1 MANPQIEVEIG
12 ANIKGLEKEL
22 TRAEQN
28 LKRAEAQFREA
39 SKAAFGLENSIS
51 KLAAQYKSGAIS
63 EAQFTKESEKL
74 STSLQAQR
82 GNIRAIDQEIK
93 RLNGSI
99 QAAKLNSLTN
109 QNNQASKSFTGL
121 TGNIKGSNS
130 VAIEFNRIIQDSP
143 FGLIGIGNNIQQLTQ
158 NFANLKNTTG
168 SAGAAIKASL
178 GALISPAN
186 LLVLGISA
194 VTAGF
199 TAYQMGA
206 FDGIL
211 TTKNLAEQTEK
222 YRESLSFVQKVQLD
236 SLKNADKE
244 IITLNSL
251 RSIIESET
259 TSREQKN
266 KAVERLQKEY
276 PSYFGNLT
284 KEQILAGNLQ
294 KTYEALTKTLIARAT
309 AEASIQKVVD
319 LQDEERVLLEKTQSV
334 RERISAF
341 EEKAQ
346 KNRLAGQQEL
356 VTINE
361 NQVRFLKQQNPEIA
375 RLAEIEDE
383 RKRLTES
390 INTNLAQANLLLND
404 TKEKAEGV
412 GKAFKDIDENILFAD
427 LFKGLDKKLE
437 NLDLS
442 KSLGLELSSLQGSLK
457 TAEIEKD
464 FISVERIQK
473 RIDQVK
479 GIIENLPKNVN
490 IKSIDIPINFTS
502 EGSTGGKGIIEGL
515 KDQIT
520 SIQKLRDVTSDPTRI
535 QLYNNEL
542 KLLQENLNAFTSGT
556 DVVKSKVEELSGAFT
571 GLGSLIGKA
580 FNNPQLGTFL
590 GQFASFAAKII
601 ATNFKIASA
610 NAITGA
616 TSAAV
621 ATGPA
626 APFTLPGFIAAS
638 LGLIAGAFAAFGGGG
653 GRSSGAS
660 GVGVSGVGSSFT
672 GTGGTGF
679 SAERNINLVGSFRI
693 AGSDLLY
700 VIDQSN
706 QARI

>member
-1 MANPQIEVEIG
+1 MANPQIQVEIG

-28 LKRAEAQFREA
+28 LKRAEGQFREA

-74 STSLQAQR
+74 STALQAQR
-82 GNIRAIDQEIK
+82 VNVKAIDQEIK
-93 RLNGSI
+93 RLSSSI
-99 QAAKLNSLTN
+99 QATKLNSLVN
-109 QNNQASKSFTGL
+109 QNNAASKSFSGL
-121 TGNIKGSNS
+121 TGNIRGSNS

-168 SAGAAIKASL
+168 STSAAIKASL

-206 FDGIL
+206 FDGIF
-211 TTKNLAEQTEK
+211 TTKSLAEQTEK
-222 YRESLSFVQKVQLD
+222 YRESLSSLQKVQLD
-236 SLKNADKE
+236 SLKNSDKE

-309 AEASIQKVVD
+309 AEASVQKVVD

-334 RERISAF
+334 RERIANF
-341 EEKAQ
+341 EQKAQ
-346 KNRLAGQQEL
+346 ANRLAGQQEL

-375 RLAEIEDE
+375 RLAEIESE
-383 RKRLTES
+383 RKRLTED

-427 LFKGLDKKLE
+427 LFKGLPKQ
-437 NLDLS
+437 LDNAL
-442 KSLGLELSSLQGSLK
+442 KSL
-457 TAEIEKD
+457 
-464 FISVERIQK
+464 SV
-473 RIDQVK
+473 DS
-479 GIIENLPKNVN
+479 PD

-502 EGSTGGKGIIEGL
+502 EGSTGDKGIIEGL

-542 KLLQENLNAFTSGT
+542 RLLQQNLNAFTTGT
-556 DVVKSKVEELSGAFT
+556 DVIKSKVEELSGAFT